1 MECCICLEAFS
12 EVNSVIFR
20 KCKHTICKSCDTAL
34 FKVAS
39 VVPCPLCRTEIV
51 ANRDRINYDLL
62 MRELESANGS
72 AEVEPPDGGAST
84 ANQQS
89 SKTKAVIDMLKHTGS
104 DKIAIFSQFVAYLS
118 ILQQA
123 LVAEGYLVVL
133 ITGQLTQKQRTNALV
148 KFSTDP
154 RVKVILCSTK
164 ACGVGINLVAANHIY
179 LTDMW
184 WSPAVD
190 HQAIDRVH
198 RLGQTKTVN
207 VVRFV
212 VANSIDEKIIEIQK
226 KKILQ
231 VGSLHCSLLL
241 THSLNPSAFSQTKTL
256 LESGRERS
264 KEERKA
270 DMMYL
275 LGV

>member
-1 MECCICLEAFS
+1 
-12 EVNSVIFR
+12 
-20 KCKHTICKSCDTAL
+20 
-34 FKVAS
+34 
-39 VVPCPLCRTEIV
+39 
-51 ANRDRINYDLL
+51 
-62 MRELESANGS
+62 MRELESAKGS
-72 AEVEPPDGGAST
+72 TEVGLPSDSIAST
-84 ANQQS
+84 AEQQS

-104 DKIAIFSQFVAYLS
+104 DKVAIFSQFVAYLS

-123 LVAEGYLVVL
+123 LIAEGYEVVL

-154 RVKVILCSTK
+154 RVKIILCSTK

-231 VGSLHCSLLL
+231 VSSLHCSAP
-241 THSLNPSAFSQTKTL
+241 THSLYSLTRRRHCLRAAKKGARRR
-256 LESGRERS
+256 GRRI
-264 KEERKA
+264 
-270 DMMYL
+270 
-275 LGV
+275 

>member
-1 MECCICLEAFS
+1 M
-12 EVNSVIFR
+12 NSVIFR

-34 FKVAS
+34 FKVAT
-39 VVPCPLCRTEIV
+39 VVPCPLCRTEID

-62 MRELESANGS
+62 MRELESAKGS
-72 AEVEPPDGGAST
+72 AEVGPPSDGIAST
-84 ANQQS
+84 AEQQS

-104 DKIAIFSQFVAYLS
+104 DKVAIFSQFVAYLS

-123 LVAEGYLVVL
+123 LIAEGYEVVL

-154 RVKVILCSTK
+154 RVKIILCSTK

-231 VGSLHCSLLL
+231 VSSLHCSHSLAHSL
-241 THSLNPSAFSQTKTL
+241 THSLL
-256 LESGRERS
+256 LHSHRRRHCLRAAKKGARKIGRRT
-264 KEERKA
+264 
-270 DMMYL
+270 
-275 LGV
+275 